1 MDNVELCRRV
11 YTSFKELCDSGR
23 QPSSFT
29 AFCKSY
35 GVSVSM
41 VRRTL
46 KGEFSPESLP
56 KRGSMAKVYSKIYND
71 FKDLCENGQQPST
84 FAAFCRSRGVSF
96 ERMHLYLKDNGLS
109 VMYLPGYKFCGK
121 WGPKRHCQ
129 DIPFE
134 NVIFEEAGFLPAD
147 CGSVIT
153 VSVDGHIAVSFP
165 ANTDVATVAEFVRK
179 MKKEG
184 CYVGA

>member
-29 AFCKSY
+29 AYCKSY
-35 GVSVSM
+35 GVSISM

-46 KGEFSPESLP
+46 KGEFCPESLP
-56 KRGSMAKVYSKIYND
+56 KRGSMALVYSKIYND
-71 FKDLCENGQQPST
+71 FKDLCENGQQPGA
-84 FAAFCRSRGVSF
+84 FAVFCRDRGVSF
-96 ERMHLYLKDNGLS
+96 ARMHYYLKDNGLN
-109 VMYLPGYKFCGK
+109 VIDLPGYKVGGK
-121 WGPKRHCQ
+121 WDPKRHCQ
-129 DIPFE
+129 EIPFE

-153 VSVDGHIAVSFP
+153 VSVDGHIAVCFP

-184 CYVGA
+184 CYVGT

>member
-1 MDNVELCRRV
+1 ML
-11 YTSFKELCDSGR
+11 
-23 QPSSFT
+23 
-29 AFCKSY
+29 
-35 GVSVSM
+35 
-41 VRRTL
+41 VR
-46 KGEFSPESLP
+46 
-56 KRGSMAKVYSKIYND
+56 
-71 FKDLCENGQQPST
+71 
-84 FAAFCRSRGVSF
+84 
-96 ERMHLYLKDNGLS
+96 
-109 VMYLPGYKFCGK
+109 
-121 WGPKRHCQ
+121 
-129 DIPFE
+129 IPFE